1 MYTHRTL
8 HPRACG
14 QVCVPQN
21 ESIQI
26 PILALL
32 LSAVRFGARSPLLL
46 SFWFHGYG
54 KISWGLSTAEV
65 ASEPMFMFYS
75 SSSETFK
82 GRNEMC
88 PQRAGSFPFSK
99 IYKQAF
105 LAQSLQFRNQLSSS
119 PPSGRGQLLQRGKKK
134 SCFLNLLQFTK
145 HFQLLRGSKSSE
157 RVTLLLL
164 PSRTYRSPQFKC
176 LWEGGCV

>member
-105 LAQSLQFRNQLSSS
+105 LAQSLFSNSETNSA
-119 PPSGRGQLLQRGKKK
+119 PPLQVAEGSFSREEKK
-134 SCFLNLLQFTK
+134 SHVSLTCYN
-145 HFQLLRGSKSSE
+145 
-157 RVTLLLL
+157 L
-164 PSRTYRSPQFKC
+164 PSTFNS
-176 LWEGGCV
+176 